1 MPRPNPEGLRA
12 WRRVASAQAPGFTS
26 AVNPCEGV
34 AALKATGIVR
44 RIDDLGRIVI
54 PIEIRRD
61 MNIRDGDPL
70 EIFVDKNGE
79 VILKKY
85 SAIAELG
92 PFAQGIVN
100 SLHET
105 TQHLALLSDRDEI
118 VAMAGGPE
126 RQYIGHRIGPSVL
139 RAMDNRETLLFTTRD
154 HSHAGTTVDTGA
166 GGTCP
171 FKSEVIAPVVVGGDP
186 VGAVILATT
195 GDTTTFGDL
204 EQKLTQTAAGFLA
217 RHMQE

>member
-1 MPRPNPEGLRA
+1 
-12 WRRVASAQAPGFTS
+12 
-26 AVNPCEGV
+26 
-34 AALKATGIVR
+34 LKATGIVR

-70 EIFVDKNGE
+70 EIFVDNNGE

-92 PFAQGIVN
+92 PFGQGIVN

-105 TQHLALLSDRDEI
+105 TQQLALLSDRDEI
-118 VAMAGGPE
+118 VAVAGGPE
-126 RQYIGHRIGPSVL
+126 RQYLGKRIGQPVL
-139 RAMDNRETLLFTTRD
+139 RAMENRETLTFTPRAHNHQGPALLDVT
-154 HSHAGTTVDTGA
+154 GTA
-166 GGTCP
+166 PCP
-171 FKSEVIAPVVVGGDP
+171 FQSEVVAPVVVGGDP
-186 VGAVILATT
+186 VGAVLLATT
-195 GDTTTFGDL
+195 TTGVSFGEL

>member
-1 MPRPNPEGLRA
+1 M
-12 WRRVASAQAPGFTS
+12 
-26 AVNPCEGV
+26 
-34 AALKATGIVR
+34 KATGIVR

-85 SAIAELG
+85 SAVAELG
-92 PFAQGIVN
+92 PFGQGIVN

-118 VAMAGGPE
+118 VAVAGGQE
-126 RQYIGHRIGPSVL
+126 RQYLGKRVGEPVR
-139 RAMDNRETLLFTTRD
+139 RAMENRESLLFTPRTHNHEGSAIED
-154 HSHAGTTVDTGA
+154 AD
-166 GGTCP
+166 GGPCP
-171 FKSEVIAPVVVGGDP
+171 FHSEVIAPVIVGGDP
-186 VGAVILATT
+186 VGAILLVTT
-195 GDTTTFGDL
+195 AENVSFGEL

>member
-1 MPRPNPEGLRA
+1 M
-12 WRRVASAQAPGFTS
+12 
-26 AVNPCEGV
+26 
-34 AALKATGIVR
+34 KATGIVR

-85 SAIAELG
+85 SAVAELG
-92 PFAQGIVN
+92 PFGQGIVN

-105 TQHLALLSDRDEI
+105 TGHLALLADRDEI
-118 VAMAGGPE
+118 VAVAGGAE
-126 RQYIGHRIGPSVL
+126 RQYRGKRIGQPVL
-139 RAMDNRETLLFTTRD
+139 RAMDNRETLLFSPRTHNHPGSTLED
-154 HSHAGTTVDTGA
+154 ADGA
-166 GGTCP
+166 PCP
-171 FKSEVIAPVVVGGDP
+171 FQSEVISPVIVGGDP
-186 VGAVILATT
+186 VGAVLLATIA
-195 GDTTTFGDL
+195 DNVSFGEL

>member
-1 MPRPNPEGLRA
+1 MKR
-12 WRRVASAQAPGFTS
+12 
-26 AVNPCEGV
+26 
-34 AALKATGIVR
+34 LKATGIVR

-92 PFAQGIVN
+92 PFAQGLVN

-105 TQHLALLSDRDEI
+105 TQHLALLSDRDTI
-118 VAMAGGPE
+118 VAVAGGPE
-126 RQYIGHRIGPSVL
+126 RAFLGKRVGQPVL
-139 RAMDNRETLLFTTRD
+139 RAMDNRETLVFSAREQQ
-154 HSHAGTTVDTGA
+154 AVGA
-166 GGTCP
+166 TIEDPGPGGAP
-171 FKSEVIAPVVVGGDP
+171 FQSEVIAPVIVGGDP
-186 VGAVILATT
+186 VGAVLLASTSA
-195 GDTTTFGDL
+195 GVAFGEL
-204 EQKLTQTAAGFLA
+204 EEKLTQTAAGFLA